1 MSAADPEQRSQLQ
14 AGMKEDIL
22 FCADCPVPCVGVEG
36 GYSRIEDGGGWENET
51 EVFRAHLEGCKQG
64 FRLQLT
70 HTEGQRARQDICNNI
85 RKVNA
90 ALKKLPEKD
99 YSGMLE
105 PERNDN
111 DTGAGESETAD
122 E

>member
-1 MSAADPEQRSQLQ
+1 MSAADQEQRPQIGAAQ
-14 AGMKEDIL
+14 TADIL
-22 FCADCPVPCVGVEG
+22 LCADCPVPCVGVEG
-36 GYSRIEDGGGWENET
+36 GYSKIARGAEELTDET
-51 EVFRAHLEGCKQG
+51 EIFRAHLEGCKQG

-90 ALKKLPEKD
+90 ALKALPEKD
-99 YSGMLE
+99 YSRLFE
-105 PERNDN
+105 PERNG
-111 DTGAGESETAD
+111 TGTAESEGQY